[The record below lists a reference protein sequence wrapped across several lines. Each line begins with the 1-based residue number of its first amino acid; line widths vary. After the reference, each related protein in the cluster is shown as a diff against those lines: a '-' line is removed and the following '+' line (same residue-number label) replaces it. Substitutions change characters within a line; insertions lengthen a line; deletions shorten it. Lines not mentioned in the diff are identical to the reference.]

1 MSNLCDTNILSEL
14 TRPIPNLGVITWIG
28 TVTSIN
34 LSVIT
39 IEEIYYGLTAKP
51 NARIQNWFENF
62 LTTHCQIL
70 PITSEIA
77 KSAGELRGFLRTQG
91 KSRSQADLLIAA
103 TAKIHSMTLIT
114 RNIKDFEGCGI
125 STLNPFI

>member
-1 MSNLCDTNILSEL
+1 MSHLCDTNIISEL
-14 TRPIPNLGVITWIG
+14 TRPMPNQGVIAWSG

-70 PITSEIA
+70 PVTSEIA
-77 KSAGELRGFLRTQG
+77 KCSGELRGFLRTQG
-91 KSRSQADLLIAA
+91 KPRTQADIFIAA
-103 TAKIHSMTLIT
+103 TAKIHSLTLVT
-114 RNIKDFEGCGI
+114 RNINDFEGCGI
-125 STLNPFI
+125 STLNPFS